1 MTELWTAVD
10 KYLDEQVVG
19 EDADLAAAT
28 EATVRAGLPQISVT
42 PTQGKLLYLLARAIG
57 ARAILELGT
66 LAGYSTIW
74 LGRAVAQDG
83 RVISLEL
90 DPAHAKVARE
100 NIARAGL
107 EETVDIRVG
116 AALEILPGLADEGP
130 FDFVFIDADKPNVPE
145 YFEWAIRLSRPGAII
160 IVDNVVRDGRVVDAE
175 STDPSV
181 LGVRR
186 LHEQLPGDDRVTATT
201 IQTVGAKGHDGFT
214 IALVNPRMS

>member
-10 KYLDEQVVG
+10 RYLDEQVVG

-74 LGRAVAQDG
+74 LGRAVAPAG

-107 EETVDIRVG
+107 EHSVDIRVG
-116 AALEILPGLADEGP
+116 AALEILPGLTDEGP

-145 YFEWAIRLSRPGAII
+145 YFEWAIRLSRPGAVI
-160 IVDNVVRDGRVVDAE
+160 IVDNVVRDGKVADAE

-186 LHEQLPGDDRVTATT
+186 LHEQLPGDDRITATT

-214 IALVNPRMS
+214 IALVN